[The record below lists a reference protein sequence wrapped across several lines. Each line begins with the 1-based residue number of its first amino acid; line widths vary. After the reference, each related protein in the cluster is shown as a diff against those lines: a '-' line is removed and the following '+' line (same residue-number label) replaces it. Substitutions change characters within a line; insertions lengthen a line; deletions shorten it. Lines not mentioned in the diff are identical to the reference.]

1 MDRQILEE
9 ARRTIELLRDTV
21 TVLHR
26 ELEEARTHGA
36 GEALTAEA
44 LHHEIAQMRA
54 SLAARDTRIA
64 QLEEALR
71 LLEERRRREAEGP
84 ALSEDALAGRLQYY
98 YRDFLNVDASRLGKE
113 DADRLYEVM
122 KYLFG
127 ELRKAGFVVK
137 LK

>member
-54 SLAARDTRIA
+54 SLAERDARIA
-64 QLEEALR
+64 QLEEALH

-84 ALSEDALAGRLQYY
+84 ALSEDALAGAAPVLLPGFPERRCQP
-98 YRDFLNVDASRLGKE
+98 
-113 DADRLYEVM
+113 
-122 KYLFG
+122 
-127 ELRKAGFVVK
+127 AGQGRCRPPV
-137 LK
+137 

>member
-44 LHHEIAQMRA
+44 LHYEIAQMRA
-54 SLAARDTRIA
+54 SLAERDARIA
-64 QLEEALR
+64 QLEEALH

-84 ALSEDALAGRLQYY
+84 SLSEDALAGRLQYY